1 MSAVNILVAD
11 DHQIVRQGVRTLL
24 ESVEGFN
31 IVGEAVDGSDLL
43 RQGEHLQ
50 PDILI
55 LDLMVPELNG
65 LEALA
70 RLEALSPPTRAVIFS
85 MHSSKP
91 YVSEAFQRGAWGYV
105 SKGTSNDELVRA
117 VAEVAAGRRY
127 LSPPLSA
134 EDIEFE
140 KRADAE
146 DPYEL
151 LTRREREVLGL
162 VAAGKTSAEIAAQ
175 LSISARTVEVHRAN
189 LMCKL
194 SLRNQADVI
203 RYTFQRG
210 LLPLDIE

>member
-1 MSAVNILVAD
+1 M
-11 DHQIVRQGVRTLL
+11 
-24 ESVEGFN
+24 
-31 IVGEAVDGSDLL
+31 
-43 RQGEHLQ
+43 
-50 PDILI
+50 
-55 LDLMVPELNG
+55 
-65 LEALA
+65 
-70 RLEALSPPTRAVIFS
+70 
-85 MHSSKP
+85 
-91 YVSEAFQRGAWGYV
+91 SEAFQRGAWGYV

-140 KRADAE
+140 KRADAK

-189 LMCKL
+189 LMRKL

>member
-1 MSAVNILVAD
+1 M
-11 DHQIVRQGVRTLL
+11 
-24 ESVEGFN
+24 
-31 IVGEAVDGSDLL
+31 
-43 RQGEHLQ
+43 
-50 PDILI
+50 
-55 LDLMVPELNG
+55 
-65 LEALA
+65 
-70 RLEALSPPTRAVIFS
+70 
-85 MHSSKP
+85 
-91 YVSEAFQRGAWGYV
+91 SEAFQRGAWGYV

-189 LMCKL
+189 LMRKL